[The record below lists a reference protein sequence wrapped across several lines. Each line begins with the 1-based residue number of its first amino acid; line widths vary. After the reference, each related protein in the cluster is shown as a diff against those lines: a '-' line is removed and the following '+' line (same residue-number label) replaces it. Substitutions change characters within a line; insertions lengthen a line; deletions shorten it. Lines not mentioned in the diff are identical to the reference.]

1 MCLAVPGKIISI
13 DDTAALR
20 MAKVNFG
27 GVGKEVCLEWLP
39 EAKIG
44 DYVLVHV
51 GFALSKIDEKEA
63 EETLRML
70 TEMGELIEEEER
82 LKEFNASSNIKS

>member
-13 DDTAALR
+13 DDSAALR

-27 GVGKEVCLEWLP
+27 GVGKDVCLEWLP

-51 GFALSKIDEKEA
+51 GFALSKIDEIEA
-63 EETLRML
+63 KETLRML
-70 TEMGELIEEEER
+70 TEMGELIEEEEER
-82 LKEFNASSNIKS
+82 KKFNADNAIKT

>member
-1 MCLAVPGKIISI
+1 MCLAVPGKIVSI
-13 DDTAALR
+13 DTSAALR

-39 EAKIG
+39 EAQIG

-63 EETLRML
+63 VETLRML

-82 LKEFNASSNIKS
+82 LKEFNGSTGTS